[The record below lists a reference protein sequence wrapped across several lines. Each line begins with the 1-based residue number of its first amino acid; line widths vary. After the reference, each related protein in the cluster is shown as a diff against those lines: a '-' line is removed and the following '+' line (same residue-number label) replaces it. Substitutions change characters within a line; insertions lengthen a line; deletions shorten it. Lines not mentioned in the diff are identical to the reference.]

1 LAISEHGSGTQTA
14 VINTE
19 HVLNA
24 TTPETTDGIFQ
35 FFVDINAMTFGSPA
49 DATIL
54 RIKEKC
60 IAGGTQRTIYR
71 GDVLGAPSADDAIWV
86 SPSFLLLH
94 GWDFTL
100 QQTAGTGRAY
110 PWSIRKVA

>member
-1 LAISEHGSGTQTA
+1 MAISEHGSGSQTA

-35 FFVDINAMTFGSPA
+35 FVVDIDAMAVGDT
-49 DATIL
+49 TEL

-60 IAGGTQRTIYR
+60 RTGDTQRTILTS
-71 GDVLGAPSADDAIWV
+71 VLLNDPSADSNLWV
-86 SPSFLLLH
+86 SPSYLLMH

-100 QQTAGTGRAY
+100 KQTAGTGRAY